1 MMKTLLIALASLSA
15 VAARPATSPI
25 IGTWT
30 LEFERDAND
39 VTKWEPPVSDCTFEQ
54 TGARLTGTC
63 GSDKF
68 VLSGAV
74 KGRNV
79 TFELRSDQT
88 AKLNAQ
94 LDDRGTVMTG
104 TWQSRSRFGR
114 FRARKHQQ

>member
-1 MMKTLLIALASLSA
+1 MTKALLIALASLST
-15 VAARPATSPI
+15 VAAKPASTNI

-63 GSDKF
+63 GSDKV

-88 AKLNAQ
+88 AKLNAH

-104 TWQSRSRFGR
+104 TWQSRSLFGR
-114 FRARKHQQ
+114 FRAQKH